1 MGSDHEE
8 PTRLVTL
15 QAVDPQQTAEAEG
28 DIAKP
33 PDGGYGWVCLA
44 CCFASNCFTW
54 GIVSVS
60 PMSISTSELQ
70 LGQSRVTDDNRAMVS
85 ICLII

>member
-1 MGSDHEE
+1 MDSDPEE
-8 PTRLVTL
+8 PIRLGTL
-15 QAVDPQQTAEAEG
+15 QSADTHQTAGAED
-28 DIAKP
+28 DIPKP

-60 PMSISTSELQ
+60 PMSIVAAGPKPSH
-70 LGQSRVTDDNRAMVS
+70 
-85 ICLII
+85 

>member
-1 MGSDHEE
+1 MGSDYEE
-8 PTRLVTL
+8 PTRLVIL
-15 QAVDPQQTAEAEG
+15 QAIDSQQTAEAEG

-54 GIVSVS
+54 GITSVS
-60 PMSISTSELQ
+60 PMSIAHLQ
-70 LGQSRVTDDNRAMVS
+70 VAAGPKSS
-85 ICLII
+85 H